1 MRLIDADAFED
12 YVFDEWNQNEISNGD
27 WIQFREWLKDQETV
41 VEFEGDIN
49 KVIVKGEEY
58 HRIVKCKDC
67 RWWNKKADP
76 SNQGYCYAAKHGHY
90 SRHWEIQIIRTY
102 EADFFCADGELM
114 GESDE

>member
-58 HRIVKCKDC
+58 YKQLTTT
-67 RWWNKKADP
+67 WLGN
-76 SNQGYCYAAKHGHY
+76 YCPYRCEHCGHY
-90 SRHWEIQIIRTY
+90 SDSKTPY
-102 EADFFCADGELM
+102 CAWCGRRATNYD
-114 GESDE
+114 